1 MRNIVI
7 ERSLMWGLGMI
18 LLLWIFVA
26 LRACG
31 VAEIFRTVFS

>member
-31 VAEIFRTVFS
+31 VAEIFRRIFS

>member
-7 ERSLMWGLGMI
+7 ERSLMWALGVI
-18 LLLWIFVA
+18 LLLWIFIA

-31 VAEIFRTVFS
+31 VTAIFRRIFS